1 MNIPKPPKI
10 QMSDKARKPVKL
22 ILGVVIAMLLGA
34 LGLELGGTDWDLG
47 RLWDTKSFDQS
58 KMVRDD
64 KGNILGGLYRD
75 INGDIVT
82 DPKMGKLTDQYNC
95 ADFSTYE
102 QAKNFFDKAG
112 GVKKDVYRLDGDNDG
127 IPCEDLPRSK

>member
-1 MNIPKPPKI
+1 
-10 QMSDKARKPVKL
+10 
-22 ILGVVIAMLLGA
+22 MLLGA